1 VPPKKPNAKPKW
13 KRNAK
18 PKRQPV
24 VPPKKPSA
32 KPRWKRNAKPKRL
45 PVVPPKKP
53 SAKLKWKHNVKLRKP
68 HAVPPKKPPGKPRSS
83 PRHHPSKSSFT
94 NALGLGYDSQA
105 MRFLLPLLLLVP
117 LLQAQQPAAPKPKPP
132 AYLTAEE
139 AGEDFIIQ
147 GEYSGLVGGEKTGVQ
162 VWAKGKGE
170 FEIIAMVGGLP
181 GAGWLENRKQL
192 ERLQARREPEK
203 KVASLRHE
211 SSDIT
216 IDGSTMQIE
225 GPDIKVTLKKE
236 SRTSP
241 TLGAKPPAGAVV
253 LFDGQGVNRFPNSKI
268 DEKLQALQEGIT
280 SEDTFH
286 DCSLHIEFML
296 PFMPE
301 ARGQGRGNSGLYL
314 QGRYEVQMLDSFAL
328 DGKDNE
334 CGGLYKIA
342 SPRINMCL
350 PPLTWQTYDVDFT
363 AAKYDET
370 GQKLVNAKITV
381 KHNGVLIHE
390 NQELPG
396 PTAAARFKEDAI
408 PGPLYLQN
416 HGNPVRYR
424 NIWVVRK

>member
-1 VPPKKPNAKPKW
+1 MRPLVTI
-13 KRNAK
+13 
-18 PKRQPV
+18 
-24 VPPKKPSA
+24 
-32 KPRWKRNAKPKRL
+32 L
-45 PVVPPKKP
+45 
-53 SAKLKWKHNVKLRKP
+53 LL
-68 HAVPPKKPPGKPRSS
+68 
-83 PRHHPSKSSFT
+83 SSF
-94 NALGLGYDSQA
+94 
-105 MRFLLPLLLLVP
+105 
-117 LLQAQQPAAPKPKPP
+117 LQAQQPAAPKPKPP
-132 AYLTAEE
+132 AYLSAEE
-139 AGEDFIIQ
+139 AGEDFAIQ
-147 GEYSGLVGGEKTGVQ
+147 GEYLGMLDGQKIGVQ

-170 FEIIAMVGGLP
+170 FEAVGFTGGLP
-181 GAGWLENRKQL
+181 GDGWDENRKDRQTVTG
-192 ERLQARREPEK
+192 RREPGK
-203 KVASLRHE
+203 KVATFRHQN
-211 SSDIT
+211 SIV
-216 IDGSTMQIE
+216 IVDGSTAE
-225 GPDIKVTLKKE
+225 VEENGVKVTLKKE
-236 SRTSP
+236 TRTSP

-253 LFDGQGVNRFPNSKI
+253 LFDGQGVNRFPNSQI
-268 DEKLQALQEGIT
+268 DDELHALKEGIT

-286 DCSLHIEFML
+286 DCTLHVEFML

-396 PTAAARFKEDAI
+396 PTASAPRKEDDK
-408 PGPLYLQN
+408 PGPVYLQN

>member
-1 VPPKKPNAKPKW
+1 M
-13 KRNAK
+13 RT
-18 PKRQPV
+18 
-24 VPPKKPSA
+24 
-32 KPRWKRNAKPKRL
+32 L
-45 PVVPPKKP
+45 
-53 SAKLKWKHNVKLRKP
+53 LTILLL
-68 HAVPPKKPPGKPRSS
+68 
-83 PRHHPSKSSFT
+83 SSF
-94 NALGLGYDSQA
+94 
-105 MRFLLPLLLLVP
+105 
-117 LLQAQQPAAPKPKPP
+117 LQAQQPAAPKPKPP
-132 AYLTAEE
+132 AYLSAEE
-139 AGEDFIIQ
+139 AGEDFAIQ
-147 GEYSGLVGGEKTGVQ
+147 GEYLGMLDGQKIGVQ

-170 FEIIAMVGGLP
+170 FEAVGFTGGLP
-181 GAGWLENRKQL
+181 GDGWDENRKDRQTVTG
-192 ERLQARREPEK
+192 RREPGK
-203 KVASLRHE
+203 KVATFRHQN
-211 SSDIT
+211 SIV
-216 IDGSTMQIE
+216 IVDGSTAE
-225 GPDIKVTLKKE
+225 VEENGVKVTLKKE
-236 SRTSP
+236 TRTSP

-253 LFDGQGVNRFPNSKI
+253 LFDGQGVNRFPNSQI
-268 DEKLQALQEGIT
+268 DDKLHALKEGIT

-286 DCSLHIEFML
+286 DCTLHVEFML

-390 NQELPG
+390 NQELLG
-396 PTAAARFKEDAI
+396 PTASAPRKEDDK
-408 PGPLYLQN
+408 PGPVYLQN

>member
-1 VPPKKPNAKPKW
+1 M
-13 KRNAK
+13 
-18 PKRQPV
+18 
-24 VPPKKPSA
+24 SLTS
-32 KPRWKRNAKPKRL
+32 L
-45 PVVPPKKP
+45 PF
-53 SAKLKWKHNVKLRKP
+53 S
-68 HAVPPKKPPGKPRSS
+68 
-83 PRHHPSKSSFT
+83 
-94 NALGLGYDSQA
+94 
-105 MRFLLPLLLLVP
+105 MRPLLIVLLLGS
-117 LLQAQQPAAPKPKPP
+117 LLYAQQPAAPKPKPP
-132 AYLTAEE
+132 AYLSAEE

-147 GEYSGLVGGEKTGVQ
+147 GEYSGMLDGQKIAAQ

-170 FEIIAMVGGLP
+170 FEALGFTGGLP
-181 GAGWLENRKQL
+181 GAGWDENRTSLSRVQG
-192 ERLQARREPEK
+192 RREAGA
-203 KVASLRHE
+203 KVATFHNE
-211 SSDIT
+211 T
-216 IDGSTMQIE
+216 AHATVDGSTMQIE
-225 GPDIKVTLKKE
+225 ANDVKVTLKKE
-236 SRTSP
+236 TRTSP
-241 TLGAKPPAGAVV
+241 TLGAKPPEGAVV
-253 LFDGQGVNRFPNSKI
+253 LFDGQGVNRFPKSKI
-268 DEKLQALQEGIT
+268 DEKLHALQEGIT

-286 DCSLHIEFML
+286 DCSLHVEFML

-328 DGKDNE
+328 EGKDNE

-396 PTAAARFKEDAI
+396 PTTSAPNKENAL
-408 PGPLYLQN
+408 PGPVYLQN

>member
-1 VPPKKPNAKPKW
+1 
-13 KRNAK
+13 
-18 PKRQPV
+18 
-24 VPPKKPSA
+24 
-32 KPRWKRNAKPKRL
+32 
-45 PVVPPKKP
+45 
-53 SAKLKWKHNVKLRKP
+53 
-68 HAVPPKKPPGKPRSS
+68 
-83 PRHHPSKSSFT
+83 
-94 NALGLGYDSQA
+94 
-105 MRFLLPLLLLVP
+105 MRPLLIVLLLGS
-117 LLQAQQPAAPKPKPP
+117 LLHAQQPAAPKPKPR
-132 AYLTAEE
+132 AYLSAEE

-147 GEYSGLVGGEKTGVQ
+147 GEYTGKLGVLAVGFQ

-170 FEIIAMVGGLP
+170 FEAIAFHGGLP
-181 GAGWLENRKQL
+181 GAGWNEDRRPLQRVQGTREAGQKTVTFHHQKSIVIVDGRTAEVEENG
-192 ERLQARREPEK
+192 
-203 KVASLRHE
+203 V
-211 SSDIT
+211 
-216 IDGSTMQIE
+216 
-225 GPDIKVTLKKE
+225 KVTLKKE
-236 SRTSP
+236 TRTSP
-241 TLGAKPPAGAVV
+241 TLGAKPPEGAVV
-253 LFDGQGVNRFPNSKI
+253 LFDGQGVNRFPKSKI
-268 DEKLQALQEGIT
+268 DEKLHALQEGIT

-286 DCSLHIEFML
+286 DCSLHVEFML

-328 DGKDNE
+328 EGKDNE

-396 PTAAARFKEDAI
+396 PTASAPHKENAM
-408 PGPLYLQN
+408 PGPVYLQN

-424 NIWVVRK
+424 NIWVMRK

>member
-1 VPPKKPNAKPKW
+1 
-13 KRNAK
+13 
-18 PKRQPV
+18 
-24 VPPKKPSA
+24 
-32 KPRWKRNAKPKRL
+32 
-45 PVVPPKKP
+45 
-53 SAKLKWKHNVKLRKP
+53 
-68 HAVPPKKPPGKPRSS
+68 
-83 PRHHPSKSSFT
+83 
-94 NALGLGYDSQA
+94 
-105 MRFLLPLLLLVP
+105 MRPLLTILLLSS

-132 AYLTAEE
+132 AYLNAEE
-139 AGEDFIIQ
+139 AGEDFVIQ
-147 GEYSGLVGGEKTGVQ
+147 GEYTGKLAGLAVGFQ

-170 FEIIAMVGGLP
+170 FEAIAFLGGLP
-181 GAGWLENRKQL
+181 GAGWNDNRR
-192 ERLQARREPEK
+192 RLQRIQGTREAGQK
-203 KVASLRHE
+203 TVTFRHE
-211 SSDIT
+211 KT
-216 IDGSTMQIE
+216 MVTVDGSTAE
-225 GPDIKVTLKKE
+225 VEEKGVKASLKKE
-236 SRTSP
+236 ARTSP
-241 TLGAKPPAGAVV
+241 TFGAKPPVGALV
-253 LFDGQGVNRFPNSKI
+253 LFDGQGVNRFPNSQI
-268 DEKLQALQEGIT
+268 DDKLHALKEGIT

-286 DCSLHIEFML
+286 DCTLHVEFLL

-396 PTAAARFKEDAI
+396 PTASAPRKEDDK
-408 PGPLYLQN
+408 PGPVYLQN

>member
-1 VPPKKPNAKPKW
+1 M
-13 KRNAK
+13 RT
-18 PKRQPV
+18 
-24 VPPKKPSA
+24 
-32 KPRWKRNAKPKRL
+32 L
-45 PVVPPKKP
+45 
-53 SAKLKWKHNVKLRKP
+53 LTILLL
-68 HAVPPKKPPGKPRSS
+68 
-83 PRHHPSKSSFT
+83 SSF
-94 NALGLGYDSQA
+94 
-105 MRFLLPLLLLVP
+105 
-117 LLQAQQPAAPKPKPP
+117 LQAQQPAAPKPKPP
-132 AYLTAEE
+132 AYLSAEE
-139 AGEDFIIQ
+139 AGEDFAIQ
-147 GEYSGLVGGEKTGVQ
+147 GEYLGMLDGQKIGVQ

-170 FEIIAMVGGLP
+170 FEAVGFTGGLP
-181 GAGWLENRKQL
+181 GDGWDENRKDRQTVTG
-192 ERLQARREPEK
+192 RREPGK
-203 KVASLRHE
+203 KVATFRHQN
-211 SSDIT
+211 SIV
-216 IDGSTMQIE
+216 IVDGSTAE
-225 GPDIKVTLKKE
+225 VEENGVKVTLKKE
-236 SRTSP
+236 TRTSP

-253 LFDGQGVNRFPNSKI
+253 LFDGQGVNRFPNSQI
-268 DEKLQALQEGIT
+268 DDKLHALKEGIT

-286 DCSLHIEFML
+286 DCSLHVEFML
-296 PFMPE
+296 PFIPE

-396 PTAAARFKEDAI
+396 PTASAPRKEDDK
-408 PGPLYLQN
+408 PGPVYLQN

>member
-1 VPPKKPNAKPKW
+1 MRTLLTVLL
-13 KRNAK
+13 
-18 PKRQPV
+18 V
-24 VPPKKPSA
+24 
-32 KPRWKRNAKPKRL
+32 
-45 PVVPPKKP
+45 
-53 SAKLKWKHNVKLRKP
+53 
-68 HAVPPKKPPGKPRSS
+68 
-83 PRHHPSKSSFT
+83 SSF
-94 NALGLGYDSQA
+94 
-105 MRFLLPLLLLVP
+105 
-117 LLQAQQPAAPKPKPP
+117 LQAQQPAAPKPKPP
-132 AYLTAEE
+132 AYLSAEE
-139 AGEDFIIQ
+139 AGEDFAIQ
-147 GEYSGLVGGEKTGVQ
+147 GEYLGMLDGQKIGVQ

-170 FEIIAMVGGLP
+170 FEAVGFTGGLP
-181 GAGWLENRKQL
+181 GDGWDENRKDRQTVTG
-192 ERLQARREPEK
+192 RREPGK
-203 KVASLRHE
+203 KVATFRHQN
-211 SSDIT
+211 SIV
-216 IDGSTMQIE
+216 IVDGSTAE
-225 GPDIKVTLKKE
+225 VEENGVKVTLKKE
-236 SRTSP
+236 TRTSP

-253 LFDGQGVNRFPNSKI
+253 LFDGQGVNRFPNSQI
-268 DEKLQALQEGIT
+268 DDELHALKEGIT

-286 DCSLHIEFML
+286 DCTLHVEFML

-396 PTAAARFKEDAI
+396 PTASAPRKEDDK
-408 PGPLYLQN
+408 PGPVYLQN

>member
-1 VPPKKPNAKPKW
+1 M
-13 KRNAK
+13 RT
-18 PKRQPV
+18 
-24 VPPKKPSA
+24 
-32 KPRWKRNAKPKRL
+32 L
-45 PVVPPKKP
+45 
-53 SAKLKWKHNVKLRKP
+53 LTILLL
-68 HAVPPKKPPGKPRSS
+68 
-83 PRHHPSKSSFT
+83 SSF
-94 NALGLGYDSQA
+94 
-105 MRFLLPLLLLVP
+105 
-117 LLQAQQPAAPKPKPP
+117 LQAQQPAAPKPKPP
-132 AYLTAEE
+132 AYLSAEE
-139 AGEDFIIQ
+139 AGEDFAIQ
-147 GEYSGLVGGEKTGVQ
+147 GEYLGMLDGQKIGVQ

-170 FEIIAMVGGLP
+170 FEAVGFTGGLP
-181 GAGWLENRKQL
+181 GDGWDENRKDRQTVTG
-192 ERLQARREPEK
+192 RREPGK
-203 KVASLRHE
+203 KVATFRHQN
-211 SSDIT
+211 SIV
-216 IDGSTMQIE
+216 IVDGSTAE
-225 GPDIKVTLKKE
+225 VEENGVKVTLKKE
-236 SRTSP
+236 TRTSP

-253 LFDGQGVNRFPNSKI
+253 LFDGQGVNRFPNSQI
-268 DEKLQALQEGIT
+268 DDELHALKEGIT

-286 DCSLHIEFML
+286 DCTLHVEFML

-396 PTAAARFKEDAI
+396 PTASAPRKEDDK
-408 PGPLYLQN
+408 PGPVYLQN

>member
-1 VPPKKPNAKPKW
+1 M
-13 KRNAK
+13 
-18 PKRQPV
+18 
-24 VPPKKPSA
+24 
-32 KPRWKRNAKPKRL
+32 
-45 PVVPPKKP
+45 
-53 SAKLKWKHNVKLRKP
+53 
-68 HAVPPKKPPGKPRSS
+68 RS
-83 PRHHPSKSSFT
+83 
-94 NALGLGYDSQA
+94 
-105 MRFLLPLLLLVP
+105 LLALLLLAP
-117 LLQAQQPAAPKPKPP
+117 LLQAQQPTASKPKPP
-132 AYLTAEE
+132 AYLSAEE
-139 AGEDFIIQ
+139 AGDDFIIQ
-147 GEYSGLVGGEKTGVQ
+147 GEYSGMHEGQKFGVQ

-170 FEIIAMVGGLP
+170 FEAIVFGGGLP
-181 GAGWLENRKQL
+181 GAGWLEDRKL
-192 ERLQARREPEK
+192 RVSVPGRREPGK
-203 KVASLRHE
+203 KLVTFRKE
-211 SSDIT
+211 GET
-216 IDGSTMQIE
+216 MTTDGVTMQTE
-225 GPDIKVTLKKE
+225 GNAVKMTLKKQT
-236 SRTSP
+236 RTSP
-241 TLGAKPPAGAVV
+241 TLGAKPPEGAVV

-268 DEKLQALQEGIT
+268 DEKLHALKEGIT

-342 SPRINMCL
+342 APRINMCL

-396 PTAAARFKEDAI
+396 PTAAARFKEDAT

>member
-1 VPPKKPNAKPKW
+1 M
-13 KRNAK
+13 RT
-18 PKRQPV
+18 
-24 VPPKKPSA
+24 
-32 KPRWKRNAKPKRL
+32 L
-45 PVVPPKKP
+45 
-53 SAKLKWKHNVKLRKP
+53 LTILLL
-68 HAVPPKKPPGKPRSS
+68 
-83 PRHHPSKSSFT
+83 SSF
-94 NALGLGYDSQA
+94 
-105 MRFLLPLLLLVP
+105 
-117 LLQAQQPAAPKPKPP
+117 LQAQQPAAPKPKPP
-132 AYLTAEE
+132 AYLSAEE
-139 AGEDFIIQ
+139 AGEDFAIQ
-147 GEYSGLVGGEKTGVQ
+147 GEYLGMLDGQKIGVQ

-170 FEIIAMVGGLP
+170 FEAVGFTGGLP
-181 GAGWLENRKQL
+181 GDGWDENRKDRQTVTG
-192 ERLQARREPEK
+192 RREPGK
-203 KVASLRHE
+203 KVATFRHQN
-211 SSDIT
+211 SIV
-216 IDGSTMQIE
+216 IVDGSTAE
-225 GPDIKVTLKKE
+225 VEENGVKVTLKKE
-236 SRTSP
+236 TRTSP

-253 LFDGQGVNRFPNSKI
+253 LFDGQGVNRFPNSQI
-268 DEKLQALQEGIT
+268 DDKLHALKEGIT

-286 DCSLHIEFML
+286 DCTLHVEFML

-381 KHNGVLIHE
+381 RHNGVLIHE

-396 PTAAARFKEDAI
+396 PTASAPRKEDDK
-408 PGPLYLQN
+408 PGPVYLQN